1 MGMVDSVLA
10 CCPNCGAVLS
20 FQSKAGEC
28 SLQEFSADA
37 VPANI
42 AVDIEGDVLAC
53 DECLKVWRIT
63 TQQMPPMVK
72 MYLVKF

>member
-1 MGMVDSVLA
+1 MGMFDSVRA
-10 CCPNCGAVLS
+10 YCPDCGAMLS
-20 FQSKAGEC
+20 FQSKVGEC

-53 DECLKVWRIT
+53 DKCLKVWRIT
-63 TQQMPPMVK
+63 TQQVPPTVK